1 MRFLFILTKMAINKK
16 MDKTSVREG
25 VKKLEPL
32 YCADGKV
39 KWYSHYG
46 KIFVVPQEKK
56 TVTTRTSNLLGIHP
70 GVMKTYV
77 HTVICTRL

>member
-39 KWYSHYG
+39 KWYHHWGDKYRV
-46 KIFVVPQEKK
+46 FPKK
-56 TVTTRTSNLLGIHP
+56 
-70 GVMKTYV
+70 
-77 HTVICTRL
+77 